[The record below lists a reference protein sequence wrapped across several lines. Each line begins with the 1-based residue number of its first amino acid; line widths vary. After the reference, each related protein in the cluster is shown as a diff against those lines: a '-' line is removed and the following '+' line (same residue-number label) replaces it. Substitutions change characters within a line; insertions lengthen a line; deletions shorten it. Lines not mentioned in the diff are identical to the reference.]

1 MCLYKYSSHI
11 LFRILLFDI
20 CNLKQI
26 QSALLLKI
34 DIRVAMHVQWRSRNK
49 SSMNNVHS
57 REKRY

>member
-1 MCLYKYSSHI
+1 MYYFEHYYLISVCV
-11 LFRILLFDI
+11 

-34 DIRVAMHVQWRSRNK
+34 DIRAAVHAQWRSRNK